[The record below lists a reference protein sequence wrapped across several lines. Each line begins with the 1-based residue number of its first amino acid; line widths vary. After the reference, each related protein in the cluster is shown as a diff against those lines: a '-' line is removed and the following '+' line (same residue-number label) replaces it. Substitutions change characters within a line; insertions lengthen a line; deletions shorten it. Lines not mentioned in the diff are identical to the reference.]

1 MRPRLPVVRLLV
13 VVTLIGVAALAA
25 WRAGWFDYHV
35 IVANVQALR
44 TASNIGVAALTFVAV
59 WSLATPLGFP
69 ALPLMIT
76 GGALFG
82 TLPGAAL
89 SMAGTAV
96 GALGGYFAAR
106 VLAPPRVK
114 RWLARRLPMDEI
126 ADGGHFMALVRM
138 RLIPVIPFS
147 AVNYAAGLAAV
158 PLGTFAVTTLVGQ
171 LPSTLLYSYFAD
183 RLLQA
188 ASTGRDVARYAALF
202 SAVLLLLTLVPWIV
216 RRVRKRRP
224 RA

>member
-1 MRPRLPVVRLLV
+1 MRPRLPAVRLLV
-13 VVTLIGVAALAA
+13 VVTLLGVGALWA

-35 IVANVQALR
+35 IVANVRALR
-44 TASNIGVAALTFVAV
+44 TASNIGVAALTFVAA

-89 SMAGTAV
+89 SMIGTAL

-114 RWLARRLPMDEI
+114 GWLARRLPMDEL
-126 ADGGHFMALVRM
+126 ADGGHSIALIRM
-138 RLIPVIPFS
+138 RLVPVIPFS
-147 AVNYAAGLAAV
+147 AVNYAAGLAGV
-158 PLGTFAVTTLVGQ
+158 PLGTFAITTLVGQ
-171 LPSTLLYSYFAD
+171 LPSTLLYSFFAD

-188 ASTGRDVARYAALF
+188 ASTGGDVARYAALF
-202 SAVLLLLTLVPWIV
+202 SAILLLLTLLPWAV
-216 RRVRKRRP
+216 RRARTRRP